1 MPSRVIASSGSRRTL
16 PAMTHAPVGHK
27 DRPITSPSRAS
38 VEKSGYDRPAR
49 IEYTVARDTP
59 ACSAT
64 ALSDLPSAS
73 RAEPSRLDTSCAARA
88 AVGASEAKVPAGK
101 SPESS
106 QEHGGG
112 AFFLATAPS
121 LPHEGPAGES
131 ATLDLT
137 NVRIILHTSEVSAP
151 SLPTANTSAARSAAA
166 LNELRTTVV
175 PARRHVRFATTS
187 PVPSKG
193 QRRQAYLTLEFLPLT
208 LDQADRL
215 GSLRGVLASG
225 PRKLRRADYTP
236 VQANLVD
243 VLARLS
249 PDTRCRPDL
258 LAEARARMSEFDQLL
273 QPANGAPQVLVSVSG
288 HAFFVETHPSRK
300 KGGAVDSWIAER
312 LVADCAVGQYVP
324 GFAGVLVFSVRA
336 NEVIHVTEPHKRH
349 TVGECSVCVRAV
361 PA

>member
-1 MPSRVIASSGSRRTL
+1 
-16 PAMTHAPVGHK
+16 
-27 DRPITSPSRAS
+27 
-38 VEKSGYDRPAR
+38 
-49 IEYTVARDTP
+49 
-59 ACSAT
+59 
-64 ALSDLPSAS
+64 LSDRSSVSSADS
-73 RAEPSRLDTSCAARA
+73 SRLDTSWAARA
-88 AVGASEAKVPAGK
+88 AAGAPAARVPAGK
-101 SPESS
+101 FPESS

-121 LPHEGPAGES
+121 LPHEGAAGES

-137 NVRIILHTSEVSAP
+137 SVRIILHTLEVSAS

-166 LNELRTTVV
+166 LDELRTTVV
-175 PARRHVRFATTS
+175 PSRRHVRFATTS

-193 QRRQAYLTLEFLPLT
+193 HRRQAYLTLEFLPLA

-215 GSLRGVLASG
+215 GRLLGVLASG

-243 VLARLS
+243 VLARLTA
-249 PDTRCRPDL
+249 DARFRPDL
-258 LAEARARMSEFDQLL
+258 LAEARASVSEFDRLL
-273 QPANGAPQVLVSVSG
+273 QPANGAPQVLVSISG
-288 HAFFVETHPSRK
+288 HALFVETHPSRR
-300 KGGAVDSWIAER
+300 KGGAVDPWIAER

-336 NEVIHVTEPHKRH
+336 SEVIHVTEPHKRH
-349 TVGECSVCVRAV
+349 TVGGCSVCARAV